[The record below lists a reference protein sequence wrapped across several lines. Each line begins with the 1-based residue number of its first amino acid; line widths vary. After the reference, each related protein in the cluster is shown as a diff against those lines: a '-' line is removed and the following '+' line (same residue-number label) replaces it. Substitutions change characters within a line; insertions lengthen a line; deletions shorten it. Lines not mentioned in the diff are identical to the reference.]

1 MAPYARAAGVVGAAL
16 AGCRDGGPE
25 ARMAVRRVGDAA
37 EAEPE
42 AEAEGVSA
50 VAPGVRLG
58 AQRGG
63 GERGEQ
69 RGEAGAERGGVAV
82 ADAGGAQP
90 ISGAKQPPPPPWSEP
105 PVPDPP
111 VGTRRRRSTTN
122 GTVAAGSAMAGCLGA
137 RRADPFAPPGDGGR
151 WLWGFSSWRGREGEM
166 GEL

>member
-58 AQRGG
+58 AQRGEPLGCRRRGG
-63 GERGEQ
+63 GE

-105 PVPDPP
+105 PVPEQP
-111 VGTRRRRSTTN
+111 VGTRRRRRRSMTN
-122 GTVAAGSAMAGCLGA
+122 GTVAAGSAMAGCLG
-137 RRADPFAPPGDGGR
+137 
-151 WLWGFSSWRGREGEM
+151 
-166 GEL
+166 

>member
-58 AQRGG
+58 AQRGEPLGCRRRGG

-69 RGEAGAERGGVAV
+69 RGEAGAERGGVAR
-82 ADAGGAQP
+82 GG
-90 ISGAKQPPPPPWSEP
+90 
-105 PVPDPP
+105 
-111 VGTRRRRSTTN
+111 RRRGAADQRSKAAASSSLV
-122 GTVAAGSAMAGCLGA
+122 GAAGTGAA
-137 RRADPFAPPGDGGR
+137 RRDEEEEEEEEEHDEWYRCRGERHGWVP
-151 WLWGFSSWRGREGEM
+151 GREAS
-166 GEL
+166 

>member
-90 ISGAKQPPPPPWSEP
+90 IKPILS
-105 PVPDPP
+105 DT
-111 VGTRRRRSTTN
+111 TRNSSTTKLVHN
-122 GTVAAGSAMAGCLGA
+122 NIRYISNMH
-137 RRADPFAPPGDGGR
+137 ADLHR
-151 WLWGFSSWRGREGEM
+151 
-166 GEL
+166 